1 VDERRVSS
9 VLPQAAAEPG
19 AEYERLRTAII
30 ERLHR
35 IVYPQTRE
43 PAFGLVGRRGDFEG
57 LGVWGERFADVLA
70 VCNPR
75 FLAWGGDYPT
85 SGLDDATAE
94 AYTKAPDVM
103 PLAESPAS
111 SVLRNLTAVHWTLPW
126 ASVGYASNRGC
137 LLLNGPGIAQG
148 RSARMTLVDVAP
160 TLAHFLGMQ
169 PPAQCEGRVLHQA
182 FTT

>member
-1 VDERRVSS
+1 MSS
-9 VLPQAAAEPG
+9 VLPQAAAEPRSG
-19 AEYERLRTAII
+19 QRFLRHGN
-30 ERLHR
+30 R
-35 IVYPQTRE
+35 QRE
-43 PAFGLVGRRGDFEG
+43 
-57 LGVWGERFADVLA
+57 ERFADVLA

-103 PLAESPAS
+103 P
-111 SVLRNLTAVHWTLPW
+111 RNLTAVHWTLPW

-169 PPAQCEGRVLHQA
+169 PPAQCAGRVLHEA